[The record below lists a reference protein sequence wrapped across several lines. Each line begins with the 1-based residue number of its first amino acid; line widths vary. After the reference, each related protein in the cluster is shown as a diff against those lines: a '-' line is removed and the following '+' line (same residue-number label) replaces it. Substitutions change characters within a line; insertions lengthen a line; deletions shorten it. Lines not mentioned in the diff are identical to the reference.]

1 MGILRVWC
9 KSFVEKGVLYMGNS
23 LVGTIRLSSE
33 ESINFVNALFRPSQE
48 MIEIR
53 NRILD
58 DVESTVV
65 IRRTKEGFEADI
77 DDLDLSFLDDNES
90 KKISMVT
97 TVKLNIS
104 KNYSSQDGIIDRTI
118 VVAKDKGM
126 YVKVSNCSYMNG
138 AA

>member
-1 MGILRVWC
+1 M
-9 KSFVEKGVLYMGNS
+9 SNS
-23 LVGTIRLSSE
+23 LIGTIRLSSE

-58 DVESTVV
+58 DVDSTVV
-65 IRRTKEGFEADI
+65 IRRNEDGFEADI

-90 KKISMVT
+90 KKISMVA
-97 TVKLNIS
+97 TVKLNTS
-104 KNYSSQDGIIDRTI
+104 KEFCSKDDIIDRTT
-118 VVAKDKGM
+118 VMAKDRGM
-126 YVKVSNCSYMNG
+126 YVRIINCSYMNS

>member
-1 MGILRVWC
+1 
-9 KSFVEKGVLYMGNS
+9 MGNS